1 MLICINSN
9 MLYSLYPKNCH
20 RVLTIMFFLF
30 CCLLTCQ
37 HLFPSWFILNHPRIQ
52 VKNLCH
58 AVTCNRLSPRRLE
71 SIGEVLPMRTA
82 GHHLLCIVV
91 AIAFVLESVQSLTA
105 VLKCV
110 ERIDD
115 SSVLIWQVCCIR
127 QQYIDP
133 MACRWFFHC
142 NCTPFEGTLT

>member
-1 MLICINSN
+1 MLICISSN

-30 CCLLTCQ
+30 CCLLASICFHHDLSQ
-37 HLFPSWFILNHPRIQ
+37 IIQ

-115 SSVLIWQVCCIR
+115 SSVLIWQACCIR

-142 NCTPFEGTLT
+142 NCTPFEGTFT